1 MDIQLSESLI
11 SMVIGIRFRANFSI
25 EDQLGQIVDQILY
38 SKDSYFNPKK
48 FPLVQSG
55 VGRKI
60 LANQSTGDQLT
71 IDNSNIILEIV
82 FGDSFAISD
91 LNRILECYESE
102 IIKGIMKKFAIK
114 EIVRVG
120 YIKRYIFKIE
130 KLAKKFVDKTIGSTL
145 EGINDIH
152 LSFSKKLPVD
162 EALVKDAVNDYDNAI
177 FTVIKK
183 ADLDEIFMSVDYQRY
198 YDPFLPLS
206 TEVKFIP
213 FIDRAEKFN
222 VNRYLPWLK
231 SNYLED

>member
-55 VGRKI
+55 VGRKV

-120 YIKRYIFKIE
+120 YKEIYIQ
-130 KLAKKFVDKTIGSTL
+130 
-145 EGINDIH
+145 N
-152 LSFSKKLPVD
+152 
-162 EALVKDAVNDYDNAI
+162 
-177 FTVIKK
+177 
-183 ADLDEIFMSVDYQRY
+183 
-198 YDPFLPLS
+198 
-206 TEVKFIP
+206 
-213 FIDRAEKFN
+213 
-222 VNRYLPWLK
+222 
-231 SNYLED
+231 

>member
-38 SKDSYFNPKK
+38 SKDSYFSPKK

-60 LANQSTGDQLT
+60 LANQSTGDHLT

-91 LNRILECYESE
+91 LNRILERYESE

-152 LSFSKKLPVD
+152 LSFSKKLPVE

-183 ADLDEIFMSVDYQRY
+183 ADLDEIFMAVDYQRY